1 MRVLQFWANKNL
13 VLGFALTVLS
23 DLRILKLTKDIKL
36 KETMMKIG
44 LICSVDD
51 IFDYVSSKFFCNL

>member
-1 MRVLQFWANKNL
+1 MQALQFWANKNL

-23 DLRILKLTKDIKL
+23 DLQILKLTKDIKL

-51 IFDYVSSKFFCNL
+51 TI